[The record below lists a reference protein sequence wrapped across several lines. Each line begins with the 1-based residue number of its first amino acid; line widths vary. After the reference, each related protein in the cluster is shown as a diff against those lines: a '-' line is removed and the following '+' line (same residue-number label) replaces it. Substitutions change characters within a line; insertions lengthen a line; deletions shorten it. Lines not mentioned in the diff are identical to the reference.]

1 MRLSAT
7 VRAGDRPGRRVA
19 LHWEQIPGSAV
30 RLFRHEDPET
40 GSFCAVCGYVVDP
53 GWYRDDDPG
62 RGAREV
68 YETYRRRG
76 AEAAFDRNGVYA
88 ILIDDPTTG
97 TVHCAV
103 DKKGFFPLFHAAGGP
118 GLLLDTDFAALKQQ
132 VACTADYDG
141 IEEYLAVGHP
151 CADRTFFKEIKRIEP
166 GRYVRIDGNGA
177 VASGRYWWYDR
188 LEYVGS
194 RDLESSVKEN
204 LEAFEASIAD
214 FRRIVRDPICLL
226 SSGYDSRR
234 ILLELR
240 RQGVVPRTYTVEIL
254 DKNFDEP
261 VSIEDAV
268 ARSLLPAGSAL
279 HTSVPVPDCA
289 DMARLIEVR
298 ERILGGQADEHA
310 WVMPLR
316 DIIPHGSGTNFD
328 GLGGDTLCNSD
339 LAICGTDVARRYG
352 EPDFLAAF
360 WRNHLSPYL
369 SGALRSR
376 FGGTLHERVRAM
388 ITDLPENPNR
398 VFLLELVGRSR
409 RTTSL
414 FALSLL
420 AGKVDSVF
428 PYLDDRVVAAALRA
442 EPFWKREVDFQKVL
456 LDRAYPEFRHVPSS
470 HSRRGTVEASYRKP
484 VTHLFGGL
492 PAPAVPA
499 RTSRFSP
506 QLRHAL
512 GGRPRRGARPRCLNA
527 RGEIIVAAARVA
539 AALDL
544 DVRLARAAFERL
556 WGVPRLLK
564 LERILSS
571 CR

>member
-7 VRAGDRPGRRVA
+7 IRRTGDPGPRIS
-19 LHWEQIPGSAV
+19 LQWEQIPGSAV

-40 GSFCAVCGYVVDP
+40 GCVCIVCGYVVDP
-53 GWYRDDDPG
+53 DWYRDDDPG

-76 AEAAFDRNGVYA
+76 AEAAFDRNGIYA
-88 ILIDDPTTG
+88 ILIDDPLAG

-103 DKKGFFPLFHAAGGP
+103 DKYGIFPLFYSARP
-118 GLLLDTDFAALKQQ
+118 EGLVLDTDFAALTGQGPR
-132 VACTADYDG
+132 TADYDG
-141 IEEYLAVGHP
+141 IEEYIAVGHP
-151 CADRTFFKEIKRIEP
+151 CGDRTFFAETKRLEPARYLRIDRDGKVEP
-166 GRYVRIDGNGA
+166 GRY
-177 VASGRYWWYDR
+177 WWFDR
-188 LEYVGS
+188 LDYAGS
-194 RDLESSVKEN
+194 RDLEACVKDN

-240 RQGVVPRTYTVEIL
+240 RQGTLPRTYTVEIL
-254 DKNFDEP
+254 DKNFDDP

-268 ARSLLPAGSAL
+268 ARSLLPAGAP
-279 HTSVPVPDCA
+279 HTSVPVPDCLE
-289 DMARLIEVR
+289 MARLIEQR

-310 WVMPLR
+310 WVMPLLDAIR
-316 DIIPHGSGTNFD
+316 RGSGTNFD

-339 LAICGTDVARRYG
+339 LAICAPEVTRRYR
-352 EPDFLAAF
+352 EPDFVAAI
-360 WRNHLSPYL
+360 WANRISSYL
-369 SGALRSR
+369 SADFLSR
-376 FGGTLHERVRAM
+376 FRGNLHERVRAM
-388 ITDLPENPNR
+388 VAELPENPNR
-398 VFLLELVGRSR
+398 VFLLELVGRAR

-420 AGKVDSVF
+420 AAKVDSVF
-428 PYLDDRVVAAALRA
+428 PYLDDRVVGAALRA
-442 EPFWKREVDFQKVL
+442 DPYWKREVDFQKVL
-456 LDRAYPEFRHVPSS
+456 IDRAYPEFRHVPTS
-470 HSRRGTVEASYRKP
+470 HSPRGTVEASYRKSVP
-484 VTHLFGGL
+484 HLFGRL

-512 GGRPRRGARPRCLNA
+512 GARPPRRARPRCLNA
-527 RGEIIVAAARVA
+527 RGQLVVAAARVA

-544 DVRLARAAFERL
+544 EIRFAKPVFGLL
-556 WGVPRLLK
+556 WAVPKLLK
-564 LERILSS
+564 LERILAR
-571 CR
+571 CP